1 MKKWYFISAL
11 AMMVILFF
19 ACQKEKSFEVGN
31 NPSDGTLQSEAT
43 GDCLPKVV
51 NGLYVAETPL
61 VATTNTIAISVN
73 VTQTGTYTITSDTVN
88 GYFFLAKG
96 QFVKLGTNAVTLR
109 SSGTPFVSGI
119 NNFVLTYNNSSCDIA
134 VTVLPKGSTPAVYT
148 LESTTG
154 NCSGAVVNGSY
165 ATGIDLNFTNTVSVS
180 VNVTTIGTY
189 SVTTTKNGMTFTGS
203 GAFTTTG
210 VQTIILNGT
219 GIPTVG
225 GDNIVPITAG
235 TSTCNFTVKVGAPAV
250 GTFGG
255 AGGACT
261 GTVVNGTYTVGT
273 PLVGTTNTIDIPV
286 TVTTPGVF
294 SISTN
299 IVGGISFSAS
309 GTFSTTGNVIVTLNG
324 VGTPVAPSGTKTFT
338 VTFGTSTCTFDVAFV
353 GGPAGSAVFTP
364 NCAGA
369 TVQGT
374 YKAGTALTSAN
385 TITLPINVT
394 TAGTYTISTTV
405 TNGMIFTATGTLAAG
420 PGTIILSGSGS
431 TPTAAAAPS
440 NIPMPGSPSCT
451 VPVTVTAATGG
462 GTAYVPDCSSA
473 EINGLYEAT
482 TQLNV
487 SNFVD
492 IDVNVTTAGPYSFTI
507 PAVNGIT
514 FTSSGTFAA
523 TGPAT
528 IRLLGSGTPTAGG
541 SFTINVPG
549 TTPCSFSLVV
559 DAVPVVDWK
568 FTVSN
573 PTPSITYQG
582 QTDDAELQ
590 VNAGTSVFIILGSNS
605 DGTDDFQMGFSDLN
619 AISAGDTYS
628 SASTAAFS
636 YAPVTATGSAS
647 TDPYQAGPTVP
658 GTSMTF
664 TVLTH
669 NTTTKTITGTL
680 SGTAKNT
687 AGQTITI
694 TNGTFRGTYP

>member
-1 MKKWYFISAL
+1 MV
-11 AMMVILFF
+11 VILFF

-31 NPSDGTLQSEAT
+31 NPSDGTLQSDVT

-61 VATTNTIAISVN
+61 VAATNTIAISVN
-73 VTQTGTYTITSDTVN
+73 VTQTGTYTIASDTVN

-109 SSGTPFVSGI
+109 SNGTPFVSGI

-189 SVTTTKNGMTFTGS
+189 NITTSKNGMTFTGS

-210 VQTIILNGT
+210 VQTITLNGT
-219 GIPTVG
+219 GVPTVG

-364 NCAGA
+364 NCTGA

-374 YKAGTALTSAN
+374 YKAGTALTAGN
-385 TITLPINVT
+385 TITLPVNVT

-420 PGTIILSGSGS
+420 PGTIILSGAGS
-431 TPTAAAAPS
+431 TPVAAATPS

-451 VPVTVTAATGG
+451 VPVTVTAASPGSAVFSANCATATVA
-462 GTAYVPDCSSA
+462 GTYQAGVALTAANTITLP
-473 EINGLYEAT
+473 
-482 TQLNV
+482 
-487 SNFVD
+487 
-492 IDVNVTTAGPYSFTI
+492 VTTATAGTYTVSTTLTNGMIFTGTGTLAVGAGTIVLSGAGSTPVAAAAPSNI
-507 PAVNGIT
+507 PMP
-514 FTSSGTFAA
+514 GTAA
-523 TGPAT
+523 CTVPVTVTAGAT
-528 IRLLGSGTPTAGG
+528 IDW
-541 SFTINVPG
+541 SFKIGAT
-549 TTPCSFSLVV
+549 
-559 DAVPVVDWK
+559 
-568 FTVSN
+568 
-573 PTPSITYQG
+573 TYQG
-582 QTDDAELQ
+582 QSSLPDIIYDVTTFPPFAELDYQ
-590 VNAGTSVFIILGSNS
+590 GTNAA
-605 DGTDDFQMGFSDLN
+605 TDDFYFFLFDLN
-619 AISAGDTYS
+619 GGIANGENYNTTSTGTTNAGAWYFTDGANTIDLTAQPADPGPPATPAIGNIVFVVTSH
-628 SASTAAFS
+628 
-636 YAPVTATGSAS
+636 VTATK
-647 TDPYQAGPTVP
+647 TV
-658 GTSMTF
+658 
-664 TVLTH
+664 
-669 NTTTKTITGTL
+669 TGTF
-680 SGTAKNT
+680 SGTAFDAISNT
-687 AGQTITI
+687 TKTI
-694 TNGTFRGTYP
+694 TNGTFKAVYQ